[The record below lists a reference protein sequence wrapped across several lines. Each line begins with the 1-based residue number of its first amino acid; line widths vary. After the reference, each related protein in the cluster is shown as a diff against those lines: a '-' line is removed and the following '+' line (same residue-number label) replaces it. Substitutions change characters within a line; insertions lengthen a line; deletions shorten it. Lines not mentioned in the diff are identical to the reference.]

1 MLSDIEISKNAKK
14 LDIREIAKKLD
25 IDEKYLELYWTNK
38 AKLSSEFL
46 QKIKNNKTWKL
57 ILVTACNPIPAWEGK
72 TTTTIWLGQAM
83 WKIGRKSIICLRE
96 PALWPVFWL
105 KWWATW
111 GWYSQIVPMEDIN
124 LHFTWDFHAITS
136 AHLLLSAAIDNH
148 IFHWNELKIDTKN
161 IVWKRAFDVND
172 RALRKFSYSS
182 DGKNSPSENIS
193 SSAMITTASEIM
205 AIFCL
210 AEDIFDLK
218 KKISEIIF
226 AYDLDWKPLKV
237 RDLKIEWAMTALLK
251 EAIKPNIVQTLENT
265 PCFVHGWPFANIA
278 HWCNSLIATK
288 TALKVSDFVIT
299 EAWFGSDLWAEKFF
313 DIKCRVGDL
322 KPDAV
327 VLVSTIN
334 SIKYNAWV
342 SLENLEKPDLEA
354 LQKWIVNL
362 EKHIENISK
371 YGLPIIICL
380 NKFSTDT
387 DEEINFVKNFATKK
401 WVSFE
406 VWEWFA
412 KWWDGMTNLAK
423 KLVNILENSENNF
436 DFLYEK
442 NISLKQKIEK
452 IVTEIYWWSWV
463 KYSQKAEESIK
474 NLEKLWFWDFPVCI
488 AKTPVSLSDD
498 PSLLWR
504 PKDFFIN
511 ITDLSVSAW
520 AGFVVAFAWN
530 IMTMPWLPKSPN
542 ALKIDIDEKGKI
554 VGLN

>member
-136 AHLLLSAAIDNH
+136 AHLLLSATIDNH

-218 KKISEIIF
+218 RKISEIIF
-226 AYDLDWKPLKV
+226 AYGLDWKPLKV
-237 RDLKIEWAMTALLK
+237 KDLKIEWAMTALLK
-251 EAIKPNIVQTLENT
+251 EAIKPNVVQTLENT

-313 DIKCRVGDL
+313 DIKCRIGDL

-542 ALKIDIDEKGKI
+542 ALKIDIDEKGEI

>member
-136 AHLLLSAAIDNH
+136 AHLLLSATIDNH

-182 DGKNSPSENIS
+182 EGKNSPSENIS

>member
-38 AKLSSEFL
+38 AKLSNEFL
-46 QKIKNNKTWKL
+46 QKIKNNKNWKL

-83 WKIGRKSIICLRE
+83 WKIGKKSAICLRE

-136 AHLLLSAAIDNH
+136 AHLLLSATIDNH

-237 RDLKIEWAMTALLK
+237 KDLKIEWAMTALLK

-313 DIKCRVGDL
+313 DIKCRIGDL

-342 SLENLEKPDLEA
+342 SLENLEKADLEA

-423 KLVNILENSENNF
+423 KLVNILENSKNNF

-474 NLEKLWFWDFPVCI
+474 NLERLWFWDFPVCI

-542 ALKIDIDEKGKI
+542 ALKIDIDEKGEI

>member
-136 AHLLLSAAIDNH
+136 AHLLLSATIDNH

-299 EAWFGSDLWAEKFF
+299 EAGCGSDLWAEKFF

>member
-136 AHLLLSAAIDNH
+136 AHLLLSATIDNH

-226 AYDLDWKPLKV
+226 AYDLDWNPLKV

>member
-38 AKLSSEFL
+38 AKLSNEFL
-46 QKIKNNKTWKL
+46 QKIKNNKNWKL

-83 WKIGRKSIICLRE
+83 WKIGKKSAICLRE

-182 DGKNSPSENIS
+182 DGKNSPAENIS

-210 AEDIFDLK
+210 AENIFDLK
-218 KKISEIIF
+218 KKISEINF

-313 DIKCRVGDL
+313 DIKCRIGDL

-342 SLENLEKPDLEA
+342 SLENLEKTDLEA

-542 ALKIDIDEKGKI
+542 ALKIDIDEKGEI

>member
-38 AKLSSEFL
+38 AKLSNEFL

-83 WKIGRKSIICLRE
+83 WKIGRESIICLRE

-148 IFHWNELKIDTKN
+148 IFWWNELKIDTKN

-172 RALRKFSYSS
+172 RALRKFNYSS
-182 DGKNSPSENIS
+182 DGKNSTAENIS

-210 AEDIFDLK
+210 AKDIFDLK

-237 RDLKIEWAMTALLK
+237 KDLKIEWAMTALLK

-313 DIKCRVGDL
+313 DIKCRIGDL

-542 ALKIDIDEKGKI
+542 ALKIDIDEKGEI

>member
-38 AKLSSEFL
+38 AKLSNEFL
-46 QKIKNNKTWKL
+46 QKIKNNKNWKL

-83 WKIGRKSIICLRE
+83 WKIGKKSAICLRE

-136 AHLLLSAAIDNH
+136 AHLLLSATIDNH

-237 RDLKIEWAMTALLK
+237 KDLKIEWAMTALLK

-423 KLVNILENSENNF
+423 KLVNILENSKNNF

-474 NLEKLWFWDFPVCI
+474 NLERLWFWDFPVCI

-542 ALKIDIDEKGKI
+542 ALKIDIDEKGEI

>member
-83 WKIGRKSIICLRE
+83 WKIGRESIICLRE

-172 RALRKFSYSS
+172 RALRRFSYSS
-182 DGKNSPSENIS
+182 DGKNSPAENIS

-210 AEDIFDLK
+210 AKDIFDLK

-237 RDLKIEWAMTALLK
+237 KDLEIEWAMTALLK

-313 DIKCRVGDL
+313 DIKCRIGDL

-474 NLEKLWFWDFPVCI
+474 NLEKLWFWDLPVCI

-542 ALKIDIDEKGKI
+542 ALKIDIDEKGEI

>member
-38 AKLSSEFL
+38 AKLSNEFL

-57 ILVTACNPIPAWEGK
+57 ILVTACNPIHAWEGK

-83 WKIGRKSIICLRE
+83 WKIGKKSAICLRE

-148 IFHWNELKIDTKN
+148 IFWWNELKIDTKN

-210 AEDIFDLK
+210 AKDIFDLK
-218 KKISEIIF
+218 KKISGIIF

-237 RDLKIEWAMTALLK
+237 KDLKIEWAMTALLK

-313 DIKCRVGDL
+313 DIKCRIGDL

-412 KWWDGMTNLAK
+412 KWWDGMTDLAK

-542 ALKIDIDEKGKI
+542 ALKIDIDEKGEI

>member
-38 AKLSSEFL
+38 AKLSNEFL
-46 QKIKNNKTWKL
+46 QKIKNNKNWKL

-83 WKIGRKSIICLRE
+83 WKIGKKSAICLRE

-148 IFHWNELKIDTKN
+148 IFWWNELKIDTKN

-210 AEDIFDLK
+210 AKDIFDLK

-237 RDLKIEWAMTALLK
+237 KDLKIEWAMTALLK

-313 DIKCRVGDL
+313 DIKCRIGDL

-423 KLVNILENSENNF
+423 KLVNILENSKNNF

-542 ALKIDIDEKGKI
+542 ALKIDIDEKGEI

>member
-136 AHLLLSAAIDNH
+136 AHLLLSATIDNH

-313 DIKCRVGDL
+313 DIKCRIGDL

-436 DFLYEK
+436 NFLYEK

-542 ALKIDIDEKGKI
+542 ALKIDIDEKGEI

>member
-237 RDLKIEWAMTALLK
+237 KDLKIEWAMTALLK
-251 EAIKPNIVQTLENT
+251 EAIKPNVVQTLENT

-313 DIKCRVGDL
+313 DIKCRIGDL

-412 KWWDGMTNLAK
+412 KWWDGMTDLAK

-498 PSLLWR
+498 PSLIWR

-542 ALKIDIDEKGKI
+542 ALKIDIDEKGEI

>member
-136 AHLLLSAAIDNH
+136 AHLLLSATIDNH

-161 IVWKRAFDVND
+161 IVLKRAFDVND

-237 RDLKIEWAMTALLK
+237 KDLKIEWAMTALLK
-251 EAIKPNIVQTLENT
+251 EAIKPNVVQTLENT

-313 DIKCRVGDL
+313 DIKCRIGDL

-542 ALKIDIDEKGKI
+542 ALKIDIDEKGEI

>member
-136 AHLLLSAAIDNH
+136 AHLLLSATIDNH

-265 PCFVHGWPFANIA
+265 SCFVHGWPFANIA

-313 DIKCRVGDL
+313 DIKCRIGDL

-436 DFLYEK
+436 NFLYEK

-542 ALKIDIDEKGKI
+542 ALKIDIDEKGEI

>member
-38 AKLSSEFL
+38 AKLSNEFL

-237 RDLKIEWAMTALLK
+237 KDLKIEWAMTALLK
-251 EAIKPNIVQTLENT
+251 EAIKPNVVQTLENT

-313 DIKCRVGDL
+313 DIKCRIGDL

-542 ALKIDIDEKGKI
+542 ALKIDIDEKGEI

>member
-237 RDLKIEWAMTALLK
+237 KDLKIEWAMTALLK
-251 EAIKPNIVQTLENT
+251 EAIKPNVVQTLENT

-313 DIKCRVGDL
+313 DIKCRIGDL

-474 NLEKLWFWDFPVCI
+474 NLERLWFWDFPVCI

-542 ALKIDIDEKGKI
+542 ALKIDIDEKGEI

>member
-136 AHLLLSAAIDNH
+136 AHLLLSATIDNH

-354 LQKWIVNL
+354 LLKWIVNL

-542 ALKIDIDEKGKI
+542 ALKIDIDEKGEI

>member
-83 WKIGRKSIICLRE
+83 WKIGRESIICLRE

-124 LHFTWDFHAITS
+124 LHFTWDFHSITS

-148 IFHWNELKIDTKN
+148 IFWWNELKIDTKN

-210 AEDIFDLK
+210 AKDIFDLK

-237 RDLKIEWAMTALLK
+237 KDLKIEWAMTALLK

-313 DIKCRVGDL
+313 DIKCRIGDL

-362 EKHIENISK
+362 EKHIENILK

-380 NKFSTDT
+380 NKFLTDT

-542 ALKIDIDEKGKI
+542 ALKIDIDEKGEI

>member
-38 AKLSSEFL
+38 AKLSNEFL
-46 QKIKNNKTWKL
+46 QKIKNNKNWKL

-83 WKIGRKSIICLRE
+83 WKIGKKSAICLRE

-148 IFHWNELKIDTKN
+148 IFWWNELKIDTKN

-172 RALRKFSYSS
+172 RALRKFNYSS
-182 DGKNSPSENIS
+182 DGKNSTAENIS

-210 AEDIFDLK
+210 AKDIFDLK

-237 RDLKIEWAMTALLK
+237 KDLKIEWAMTALLK

-313 DIKCRVGDL
+313 DIKCRTANITPDMVVIVATVRALKHHGNGDL
-322 KPDAV
+322 KIGV
-327 VLVSTIN
+327 
-334 SIKYNAWV
+334 
-342 SLENLEKPDLEA
+342 ENL
-354 LQKWIVNL
+354 VR
-362 EKHIENISK
+362 HISNISL
-371 YGLPIIICL
+371 YNLPVIVAI
-380 NKFSTDT
+380 NKFSDDSDEDIELIEEYTKQKNVKSIPIT
-387 DEEINFVKNFATKK
+387 IYENGGNGGIHLAEEIVTLLNKEENIPSENVKS
-401 WVSFE
+401 SFE
-406 VWEWFA
+406 
-412 KWWDGMTNLAK
+412 
-423 KLVNILENSENNF
+423 
-436 DFLYEK
+436 FLYTLDKSIEE
-442 NISLKQKIEK
+442 KIEILCTK
-452 IVTEIYWWSWV
+452 IYGAGSIVYSEKAKEKIKLFTE
-463 KYSQKAEESIK
+463 KGFD
-474 NLEKLWFWDFPVCI
+474 KLPICMS
-488 AKTPVSLSDD
+488 KTPASLSDD
-498 PSLLWR
+498 PKLLGS
-504 PKDFFIN
+504 PYGFEFKVTDVN
-511 ITDLSVSAW
+511 ISAG
-520 AGFVVAFAWN
+520 AGFLVIMAGN
-530 IMTMPWLPKSPN
+530 ILDMPGLPKIP
-542 ALKIDIDEKGKI
+542 AAEHIDIDENGEI
-554 VGLN
+554 IGLS

>member
-83 WKIGRKSIICLRE
+83 WKIGRESIICLRE

-182 DGKNSPSENIS
+182 DGKNSPAENIS

-210 AEDIFDLK
+210 AENIFDLK

-237 RDLKIEWAMTALLK
+237 KDLKIEWAMTALLK
-251 EAIKPNIVQTLENT
+251 EAIKPNIAQTLENT

-313 DIKCRVGDL
+313 DIKCRIGDL

-412 KWWDGMTNLAK
+412 KWWDGMTDLAK

-542 ALKIDIDEKGKI
+542 ALKIDIDEKGEI

>member
-38 AKLSSEFL
+38 AKLSNEFL
-46 QKIKNNKTWKL
+46 QKIKNNKNWKL

-83 WKIGRKSIICLRE
+83 WKIGKKSAICLRE

-210 AEDIFDLK
+210 AENIFDLK
-218 KKISEIIF
+218 KKISEINF

-237 RDLKIEWAMTALLK
+237 KDLKIEWAMTALLK

-313 DIKCRVGDL
+313 DIKCRIGDL

-342 SLENLEKPDLEA
+342 SLENLEKTDLEA

-387 DEEINFVKNFATKK
+387 YEEINFVKNFATKK

-542 ALKIDIDEKGKI
+542 ALKIDIDEKGEI

>member
-1 MLSDIEISKNAKK
+1 
-14 LDIREIAKKLD
+14 
-25 IDEKYLELYWTNK
+25 
-38 AKLSSEFL
+38 
-46 QKIKNNKTWKL
+46 
-57 ILVTACNPIPAWEGK
+57 
-72 TTTTIWLGQAM
+72 
-83 WKIGRKSIICLRE
+83 
-96 PALWPVFWL
+96 
-105 KWWATW
+105 
-111 GWYSQIVPMEDIN
+111 
-124 LHFTWDFHAITS
+124 
-136 AHLLLSAAIDNH
+136 
-148 IFHWNELKIDTKN
+148 
-161 IVWKRAFDVND
+161 
-172 RALRKFSYSS
+172 
-182 DGKNSPSENIS
+182 
-193 SSAMITTASEIM
+193 M

-210 AEDIFDLK
+210 AKDIFDLK

-237 RDLKIEWAMTALLK
+237 KDLKIEWAMTALLK

-313 DIKCRVGDL
+313 DIKCRIGDL

-412 KWWDGMTNLAK
+412 KWWDGMTDLAK

-511 ITDLSVSAW
+511 ITDLSVSSW

-542 ALKIDIDEKGKI
+542 ALKIDIDEKGEI

>member
-14 LDIREIAKKLD
+14 LDIIEIAKKLD

-38 AKLSSEFL
+38 AKLSNEFL
-46 QKIKNNKTWKL
+46 QKIKNNKNWKL

-83 WKIGRKSIICLRE
+83 WKIGKKSAICLRE

-148 IFHWNELKIDTKN
+148 IFWWNELKIDTKN

-172 RALRKFSYSS
+172 RALRKFNYSS
-182 DGKNSPSENIS
+182 DGKNSTAENIS

-237 RDLKIEWAMTALLK
+237 KDLKIEWAMTALLK
-251 EAIKPNIVQTLENT
+251 EAIKPNVVQTLENT

-313 DIKCRVGDL
+313 DIKCRIGDL

-542 ALKIDIDEKGKI
+542 ALKIDIDEKGEI

>member
-38 AKLSSEFL
+38 AKLSNEFL

-83 WKIGRKSIICLRE
+83 WKIGRESIICLRE

-148 IFHWNELKIDTKN
+148 IFWWNELKIDTKN

-210 AEDIFDLK
+210 AKDIFDLK

-237 RDLKIEWAMTALLK
+237 KDLKIEWAMTALLK

-313 DIKCRVGDL
+313 DIKCRIGDL

-362 EKHIENISK
+362 EKHIENILK

-380 NKFSTDT
+380 NKFLTDT

-542 ALKIDIDEKGKI
+542 ALKIDIDEKGEI

>member
-72 TTTTIWLGQAM
+72 TTTPIWLGQAM

-210 AEDIFDLK
+210 TEDIFDLK

-237 RDLKIEWAMTALLK
+237 KDLKIEWAMTALLK
-251 EAIKPNIVQTLENT
+251 EAIKPNVVQTLENT

-313 DIKCRVGDL
+313 DIKCRIGDL

-542 ALKIDIDEKGKI
+542 ALKIDIDEKGEI

>member
-83 WKIGRKSIICLRE
+83 WKIGRESIICLRE

-182 DGKNSPSENIS
+182 DGKNSPAENIS

-210 AEDIFDLK
+210 AENIFDLK

-237 RDLKIEWAMTALLK
+237 KDLKIEWAMTALLK

-313 DIKCRVGDL
+313 DIKCRIGDL

>member
-38 AKLSSEFL
+38 AKLSNEFL
-46 QKIKNNKTWKL
+46 QKIKNNKNWKL

-83 WKIGRKSIICLRE
+83 WKIGKKSAICLRE

-111 GWYSQIVPMEDIN
+111 GWYSQIFPMEDIN

-148 IFHWNELKIDTKN
+148 IFWWNELKIDTKN

-182 DGKNSPSENIS
+182 DGKNSPAENIS

-210 AEDIFDLK
+210 AENIFDLK
-218 KKISEIIF
+218 KKISEINF

-237 RDLKIEWAMTALLK
+237 KDLKIEWAMTALLK

-313 DIKCRVGDL
+313 DIKCRIGDL

-342 SLENLEKPDLEA
+342 SLENLEKTDLEA

-387 DEEINFVKNFATKK
+387 YEEINFVKNFATKK

-542 ALKIDIDEKGKI
+542 ALKIDIDEKGEI

>member
-38 AKLSSEFL
+38 AKLSNEFL
-46 QKIKNNKTWKL
+46 QKIKNNKNWKL

-83 WKIGRKSIICLRE
+83 WKIGKKSAICLRE

-148 IFHWNELKIDTKN
+148 IFWWNELKIDTKN

-172 RALRKFSYSS
+172 RVLRKFSYSS

-210 AEDIFDLK
+210 AKDIFDLK

-237 RDLKIEWAMTALLK
+237 KDLKIEWAMTALLK

-313 DIKCRVGDL
+313 DIKCRIGDL

-342 SLENLEKPDLEA
+342 SLENLEKADLEA

-423 KLVNILENSENNF
+423 KLVNILENSKNNF

-474 NLEKLWFWDFPVCI
+474 NLERLWFWDFPVCI

-542 ALKIDIDEKGKI
+542 ALKIDIDEKGEI

>member
-237 RDLKIEWAMTALLK
+237 KDLKIEWAMTALLK
-251 EAIKPNIVQTLENT
+251 EAIKPNVVQTLENT

-313 DIKCRVGDL
+313 DIKCRIGDL

-412 KWWDGMTNLAK
+412 KWWDGMTDLAK

-542 ALKIDIDEKGKI
+542 ALKIDIDEKGEI

>member
-136 AHLLLSAAIDNH
+136 AHLLLSATIDNH

-210 AEDIFDLK
+210 AKDIFDLK

-542 ALKIDIDEKGKI
+542 ALKIDIDEKGEI

>member
-124 LHFTWDFHAITS
+124 LHFTWDFHSITS

-148 IFHWNELKIDTKN
+148 IFWWNELKIDTKN

-210 AEDIFDLK
+210 AKDIFDLK

-237 RDLKIEWAMTALLK
+237 KDLKIEWAMTALLK

-313 DIKCRVGDL
+313 DIKCRIGDL

>member
-46 QKIKNNKTWKL
+46 QKIKNNKNWKL

-83 WKIGRKSIICLRE
+83 WKIGKKSAICLRE

-210 AEDIFDLK
+210 AKDIFDLK

-237 RDLKIEWAMTALLK
+237 KDLKIEWAMPALLK

-313 DIKCRVGDL
+313 DIKCRIGDL

>member
-38 AKLSSEFL
+38 AKLSNEFL

-83 WKIGRKSIICLRE
+83 WKIGKKSAICLRE

-148 IFHWNELKIDTKN
+148 IFWWNELKIDTKN

-210 AEDIFDLK
+210 AKDIFDLK
-218 KKISEIIF
+218 KKISGIIF

-237 RDLKIEWAMTALLK
+237 KDLKIEWAMTALLK

-313 DIKCRVGDL
+313 DIKCRIGDL

-412 KWWDGMTNLAK
+412 KWWDGMTDLAK

-542 ALKIDIDEKGKI
+542 ALKIDIDEKGEI

>member
-38 AKLSSEFL
+38 AKLSNEFL

-83 WKIGRKSIICLRE
+83 WKIGRESIICLRE

-148 IFHWNELKIDTKN
+148 IFWWNELKIDTKN

-172 RALRKFSYSS
+172 RAFRKFSYSS
-182 DGKNSPSENIS
+182 DGKNLPAENIS

-210 AEDIFDLK
+210 AKDIFDLK

-237 RDLKIEWAMTALLK
+237 KDLKIEWAMTALLK

-313 DIKCRVGDL
+313 DIKCRIGDL

-362 EKHIENISK
+362 EKHIENILK

-412 KWWDGMTNLAK
+412 KWWDGMTDLAK

-498 PSLLWR
+498 PSLIWR

-542 ALKIDIDEKGKI
+542 ALKIDIDEKGEI

>member
-38 AKLSSEFL
+38 AKLSNEFL

-83 WKIGRKSIICLRE
+83 WKIGRESIICLRE

-148 IFHWNELKIDTKN
+148 IFWWNELKIDTKN

-172 RALRKFSYSS
+172 RALRKFNYSS
-182 DGKNSPSENIS
+182 DGKNSTAENIS

-210 AEDIFDLK
+210 AKDIFDLK

-237 RDLKIEWAMTALLK
+237 KDLKIEWAMTALLK

-313 DIKCRVGDL
+313 DIKCRIGDL

-362 EKHIENISK
+362 EKHIENILK

-412 KWWDGMTNLAK
+412 KWWDGMTDLAK

-542 ALKIDIDEKGKI
+542 ALKIDIDEKGEI

>member
-136 AHLLLSAAIDNH
+136 AHLLLSATIDNH

-226 AYDLDWKPLKV
+226 AYDLDWKTLKV

>member
-25 IDEKYLELYWTNK
+25 IDEKYLELYGTNK
-38 AKLSSEFL
+38 AKLSNEFL
-46 QKIKNNKTWKL
+46 QKIKNNKNGKL
-57 ILVTACNPIPAWEGK
+57 ILVTACNPIPAGEGK
-72 TTTTIWLGQAM
+72 TTTTIGLGQAM
-83 WKIGRKSIICLRE
+83 WKIGKKSAICLRE
-96 PALWPVFWL
+96 PALGPVFGL
-105 KWWATW
+105 KGGAT
-111 GWYSQIVPMEDIN
+111 GGGYSQIVPMEDIN
-124 LHFTWDFHAITS
+124 LHFTGDFHAITS

-148 IFHWNELKIDTKN
+148 IFWGNELKIDTKN

-210 AEDIFDLK
+210 AKDIFDLK

-226 AYDLDWKPLKV
+226 AYDLDGKPLKV
-237 RDLKIEWAMTALLK
+237 KDLKIEGAMTALLK

-265 PCFVHGWPFANIA
+265 PCFVHGGPFANIA
-278 HWCNSLIATK
+278 HGCNSLIATK

-299 EAWFGSDLWAEKFF
+299 EAGFGSDLGAEKFF
-313 DIKCRVGDL
+313 DIKCRIGDL

-334 SIKYNAWV
+334 SIKYNAGV

-354 LQKWIVNL
+354 LQKGIVNL

-401 WVSFE
+401 GVSFE
-406 VWEWFA
+406 VGEGFA
-412 KWWDGMTNLAK
+412 KGGDGMTNLAK
-423 KLVNILENSENNF
+423 KLVNILENSKNNF

-452 IVTEIYWWSWV
+452 IVTEIYGGSGV

-474 NLEKLWFWDFPVCI
+474 NLEKLGFGDFPVCI

-498 PSLLWR
+498 PSLLGR

-511 ITDLSVSAW
+511 ITDLSVSAG
-520 AGFVVAFAWN
+520 AGFVVAFAGN
-530 IMTMPWLPKSPN
+530 IMTMPGLPKSPN
-542 ALKIDIDEKGKI
+542 ALKIDIDEKGEI

>member
-38 AKLSSEFL
+38 AKLSNEFL

-83 WKIGRKSIICLRE
+83 WKIGRESIICLRE

-182 DGKNSPSENIS
+182 DGKNSPAENIS

-210 AEDIFDLK
+210 AKDIFDLK

-237 RDLKIEWAMTALLK
+237 KDLKIEWAMTALLK

-313 DIKCRVGDL
+313 DIKCRIGDL

-542 ALKIDIDEKGKI
+542 ALKIDIDEKGEI